1 MSKKEQKM
9 CAQSFRE
16 CFYMDESEL
25 NPIPKGITGK
35 LVALFLSARY
45 SMSALMRLSQYYHLK
60 SINVKNRLRKK
71 VYNMMAFFLR
81 RANQVSNHFEHGA
94 NPNVAAGVVFHH
106 CGVCIAS
113 GTVIESGVHI
123 FRDVTFG
130 TKNNSAPHVKKEA
143 FIGSHSVLLG
153 KVVIGERAIVAP
165 GAVVVKD
172 VSSRKIAAGVPA
184 KIIGEATDD
193 KRKF

>member
-1 MSKKEQKM
+1 MSKTEQKM
-9 CAQSFRE
+9 CANSFKE
-16 CFYMDESEL
+16 CFYMDEADI
-25 NPIPKGITGK
+25 NPIPKGVTGK

-45 SMSALMRLSQYYHLK
+45 SMSALMRLSQYYYLK
-60 SINVKNRLRKK
+60 SINVKNRIRKK
-71 VYNMMAFFLR
+71 AYNMIAFFLR

-94 NPNVAAGVVFHH
+94 NPHIAAGVVFHH
-106 CGVCIAS
+106 LGVCIAS

-123 FRDVTFG
+123 YRNVTFG

-143 FIGSHSVLLG
+143 QIGSHSVVLG

-172 VSSRKIAAGVPA
+172 VPSRKIAAGVPA
-184 KIIGEATDD
+184 RIIGDVTDE
-193 KRKF
+193 KYNF